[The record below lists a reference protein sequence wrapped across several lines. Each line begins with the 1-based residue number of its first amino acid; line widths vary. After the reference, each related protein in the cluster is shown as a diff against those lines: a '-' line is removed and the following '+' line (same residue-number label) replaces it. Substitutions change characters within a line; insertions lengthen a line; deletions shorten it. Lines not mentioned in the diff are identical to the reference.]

1 MPMKLRSLMA
11 IKPHKYGTRHL
22 TAGEQYEAP
31 PRHAIALVAG
41 KKARFA
47 DKAARVPE
55 KSAADARDAA
65 VTDFVEYMKP
75 QTIVGQFGG
84 DEEPEATIDSLRM
97 EATQLG
103 IDVDGRW
110 GVVRLR
116 HEIAQAKR

>member
-1 MPMKLRSLMA
+1 MMPMKMRTLTA

-22 TAGEQYEAP
+22 TAGEEYEAP

-47 DKAARVPE
+47 DKAATAKAKAVAAPPAAEPE
-55 KSAADARDAA
+55 PAA
-65 VTDFVEYMKP
+65 VESTND
-75 QTIVGQFGG
+75 
-84 DEEPEATIDSLRM
+84 IDRLRM

-110 GVVRLR
+110 GVARLNY
-116 HEIAQAKR
+116 EIGRAKS